1 MAILAILSTVSVV
14 GYLSFTEKAK
24 QSNDK
29 TLIAQLNTV
38 LDGNE
43 ILNGKPKTM
52 HDALKVIEE
61 EGYLVEDLI
70 PASENNE
77 FLWNQNNNEFVI
89 LSKESLKSDID
100 PNLWIIVNDETS
112 LNELQNYYSVYLG
125 KDYVDTDNSVSVSNG
140 FDVGEN
146 TTINKVAYSNTLLSA
161 QEATIRANGGTLNV
175 NDELD
180 TIYHYGV
187 SDIVIIE
194 NVAMESYHAYG
205 EINNLILVNGRGVI
219 EKSANV
225 GTLNVSKN
233 SSATALF
240 ENVSTINAEDITKVN
255 ASEGII
261 INEVSEI
268 VSDVINVEVDNVDQ
282 LHFQVSSNDGNV
294 IKVINI
300 KSGTYNVGKVDGTS
314 NLVIE
319 ASNIILNGLGEVKL
333 ESKIGNIEELQQVVF
348 VKGDNVIL
356 RNLTICDV
364 VLEGELSNKI
374 VTISKSSNT
383 TIENCNIVGT
393 GVGVYITD
401 KGTTNYR
408 IVDSTIKT
416 ISISNGAG
424 TSDENSLVGKNLIS
438 NNRLLGSIVFQ
449 GYNPSAPWL
458 EFDVINLPK
467 IVNNTFEQPSES
479 STFRYYLFASSY
491 TKYQLDSIESV
502 KKMVSDEYVATF
514 VKNNSFI
521 DSNEGFDYICH
532 PNEAYHN
539 EYAYY
544 GVYKG

>member
-77 FLWNQNNNEFVI
+77 FLWDQNNNEFVI

-161 QEATIRANGGTLNV
+161 QEATIRTNGGTLNV

-180 TIYHYGV
+180 TIYHNGG
-187 SDIVIIE
+187 SDIVKIE

-255 ASEGII
+255 AS
-261 INEVSEI
+261 
-268 VSDVINVEVDNVDQ
+268 
-282 LHFQVSSNDGNV
+282 
-294 IKVINI
+294 
-300 KSGTYNVGKVDGTS
+300 
-314 NLVIE
+314 
-319 ASNIILNGLGEVKL
+319 
-333 ESKIGNIEELQQVVF
+333 
-348 VKGDNVIL
+348 
-356 RNLTICDV
+356 
-364 VLEGELSNKI
+364 
-374 VTISKSSNT
+374 
-383 TIENCNIVGT
+383 
-393 GVGVYITD
+393 
-401 KGTTNYR
+401 
-408 IVDSTIKT
+408 
-416 ISISNGAG
+416 
-424 TSDENSLVGKNLIS
+424 
-438 NNRLLGSIVFQ
+438 
-449 GYNPSAPWL
+449 
-458 EFDVINLPK
+458 
-467 IVNNTFEQPSES
+467 
-479 STFRYYLFASSY
+479 
-491 TKYQLDSIESV
+491 
-502 KKMVSDEYVATF
+502 
-514 VKNNSFI
+514 
-521 DSNEGFDYICH
+521 
-532 PNEAYHN
+532 
-539 EYAYY
+539 
-544 GVYKG
+544 